1 MNMKKII
8 YILLL
13 NFWVISANGQD
24 FYMYV
29 NGQKHYYELSTTK
42 IIVKSTLLDTVEIK
56 KSIQVNT
63 TDKIRKIHKL
73 TKELSMIDLS
83 SVDKETT
90 LELLKKYNSNDDI
103 IYASSVLLDKTGN
116 NVGGIT
122 NQIFVRLKSINDY
135 HLLKKNIKKYSIN
148 AIELCDFDDKTI

>member
-1 MNMKKII
+1 MKKII

-13 NFWVISANGQD
+13 NFGVISAIGQD

-29 NGQKHYYELSTTK
+29 NGQKHYYELATK
-42 IIVKSTLLDTVEIK
+42 KILVKSTLLDTVEIK

-83 SVDKETT
+83 NVDKETT

-103 IYASSVLLDKTGN
+103 I
-116 NVGGIT
+116 
-122 NQIFVRLKSINDY
+122 
-135 HLLKKNIKKYSIN
+135 
-148 AIELCDFDDKTI
+148 